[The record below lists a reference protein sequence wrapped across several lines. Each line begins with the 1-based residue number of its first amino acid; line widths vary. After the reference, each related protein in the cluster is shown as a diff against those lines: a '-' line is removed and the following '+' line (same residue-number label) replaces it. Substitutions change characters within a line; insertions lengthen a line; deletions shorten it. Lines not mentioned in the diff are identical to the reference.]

1 MKLVV
6 KQTCI
11 LSLYVVAVVVGVA
24 CLILLGGICI
34 CFGYYYYKSK
44 REYKTYEGED
54 SRYFDSADIALAAA
68 ADRQPEV
75 QKDKE
80 YYI

>member
-1 MKLVV
+1 MAGACVVLV
-6 KQTCI
+6 
-11 LSLYVVAVVVGVA
+11 
-24 CLILLGGICI
+24 LILIGVLFLCVG
-34 CFGYYYYKSK
+34 YYYKSK

-54 SRYFDSADIALAAA
+54 SHYFDTADIALAAA

-75 QKDKE
+75 QKEKE